1 MPLNLAI
8 SSAVLKL
15 AKPLIVAF
23 TMFLGLFEPKDLAL
37 TSFNPANSNTA
48 LAGPPA
54 ITPVPSLAGLM
65 ITLVAPF
72 IPTTSCGIVLPSI
85 IGILT
90 TFLLASCLAFLT
102 ASDTSAALPVPSPT
116 NPFLSPTKTTA
127 WNLL

>member
-37 TSFNPANSNTA
+37 TSFNPAHSSTA

-54 ITPVPSLAGLM
+54 ITPVPSLAGM
-65 ITLVAPF
+65 IKT
-72 IPTTSCGIVLPSI
+72 
-85 IGILT
+85 
-90 TFLLASCLAFLT
+90 
-102 ASDTSAALPVPSPT
+102 LPVP
-116 NPFLSPTKTTA
+116 
-127 WNLL
+127 NLPYIS